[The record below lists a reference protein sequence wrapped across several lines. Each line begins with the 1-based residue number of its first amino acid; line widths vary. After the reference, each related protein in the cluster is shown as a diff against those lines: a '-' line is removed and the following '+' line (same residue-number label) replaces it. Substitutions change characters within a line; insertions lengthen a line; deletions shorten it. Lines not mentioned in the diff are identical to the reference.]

1 MRRERSLKLII
12 ASLNKGK
19 IREFTKLFQE
29 MDIEVSSLI
38 DYPDLPE
45 VEETGTTFEE
55 NARIKA
61 ETIAKLT
68 GSLVLADD
76 SGLVVP
82 ALDGEPGIYS
92 ARYAGEPKDDKAN
105 ISKLLRN
112 LSQLD
117 ATDRSAYFVSY
128 LVVAHPVSE
137 SLVVEG
143 RVEGEIAQQPSGA
156 EGFGYDPVFY
166 VASEQATFAQI
177 SIERKNQISH
187 RAVALK
193 ALLQQLPQW
202 LERLK

>member
-1 MRRERSLKLII
+1 MKLII

-38 DYPDLPE
+38 AYPDLPE

-117 ATDRSAYFVSY
+117 ATDRSAYFVSC

-137 SLVVEG
+137 NLSKHYCLLLLHYSATKSALIVSVAPSL
-143 RVEGEIAQQPSGA
+143 AA
-156 EGFGYDPVFY
+156 CNNL
-166 VASEQATFAQI
+166 AA
-177 SIERKNQISH
+177 
-187 RAVALK
+187 
-193 ALLQQLPQW
+193 
-202 LERLK
+202 